1 MRALGYLC
9 APCAGRREVLLLRLK
24 VGPTHCRVWMC
35 AGPNP
40 WIGGGFG
47 RRSGLYQAIPVPPP
61 TEAPLWRA
69 GGNRRLNIVSQDVE
83 IDSHL
88 FEKFA
93 FVKVGGQPADEVTI
107 LCLNEK
113 LLELG
118 AQIFHS

>member
-1 MRALGYLC
+1 
-9 APCAGRREVLLLRLK
+9 
-24 VGPTHCRVWMC
+24 MC

-40 WIGGGFG
+40 WISGGFG

-93 FVKVGGQPADEVTI
+93 FVKVGG
-107 LCLNEK
+107 
-113 LLELG
+113 
-118 AQIFHS
+118 